1 MSVNSLWP
9 QGLQYPSLSPRVC
22 SKSCPLSQSCHPTI
36 SSSVTPISSCPPIF
50 PSIRVFSGELAL
62 HISWAKYWSFSF
74 SISSS
79 NEYSRLISF
88 RIEWFDFL
96 VVQGNLK
103 SLLQH
108 HNLKASILQPSAFF
122 VVQLHLY
129 TFFFIVIL
137 HSRLVLKTSVWESSI
152 LYKSRKKWY
161 HEPLCIW
168 PYHPT

>member
-1 MSVNSLWP
+1 MDYSTPGFPVLHCLPEFAQTHVHQVSDAI
-9 QGLQYPSLSPRVC
+9 QPSQ
-22 SKSCPLSQSCHPTI
+22 PLSSP
-36 SSSVTPISSCPPIF
+36 SPPAF
-50 PSIRVFSGELAL
+50 NLSRIRVFLNESAF
-62 HISWAKYWSFSF
+62 HIRWPQYWSF

-79 NEYSRLISF
+79 NEYSRLIF
-88 RIEWFDFL
+88 FQINWFDL
-96 VVQGNLK
+96 LAVQGTLK